1 MKKKQT
7 ILIPVNIDPPIRCY
21 RIHAYLIN
29 IIGNAYPDFSL
40 YIISNY
46 LSLHNGDERWRRE
59 YLDFHLDNNFINV
72 SDLFLDNSWFDVVQ
86 IDFSASSKLLDSEV
100 KEQIIFYLKK
110 GYYVLHRVNECAL
123 PHANVYQQKD
133 SENNAMTFGYVYDE
147 DSFIVLDYDKD
158 GRFGSSFVCCKDYMN
173 SLYTVNSEYF
183 LKLNF
188 IKAKPGLSFAFN
200 EERARKLLSCYI
212 NCENAYPDNPYYV
225 NNIFGYDGVERALKE
240 MEKGV
245 NMIRLRV
252 IKEHKEII
260 LRYMEYVTTHH
271 LIDSDYFLNE
281 YREIKNKMNI
291 VFMKILKKK
300 FGFGQSET
308 EYNLEYDEIRRINER
323 ESGLLYQFLK

>member
-1 MKKKQT
+1 MKEKQT

-133 SENNAMTFGYVYDE
+133 SENNEFYLFPE
-147 DSFIVLDYDKD
+147 RHSFK
-158 GRFGSSFVCCKDYMN
+158 RRHF
-173 SLYTVNSEYF
+173 
-183 LKLNF
+183 
-188 IKAKPGLSFAFN
+188 
-200 EERARKLLSCYI
+200 R
-212 NCENAYPDNPYYV
+212 
-225 NNIFGYDGVERALKE
+225 
-240 MEKGV
+240 
-245 NMIRLRV
+245 IR
-252 IKEHKEII
+252 
-260 LRYMEYVTTHH
+260 HH
-271 LIDSDYFLNE
+271 LGY
-281 YREIKNKMNI
+281 
-291 VFMKILKKK
+291 
-300 FGFGQSET
+300 
-308 EYNLEYDEIRRINER
+308 ER
-323 ESGLLYQFLK
+323 YLLYIHRQL